1 MKWKKGIIPAICALI
16 FLAANTA
23 AGEETADKSP
33 SAFLP
38 EPVYTFEPVVE
49 GAEVVHDFILQNKGN
64 ETLFI
69 EKLKSG

>member
-1 MKWKKGIIPAICALI
+1 MNFKKIKTLLI
-16 FLAANTA
+16 FAVICLAADMA
-23 AGEETADKSP
+23 VGEETADKSP

-38 EPVYTFEPVVE
+38 ETVYTFAPLVE
-49 GAEVVHDFILQNKGN
+49 GSEVVHDFILQNKGN